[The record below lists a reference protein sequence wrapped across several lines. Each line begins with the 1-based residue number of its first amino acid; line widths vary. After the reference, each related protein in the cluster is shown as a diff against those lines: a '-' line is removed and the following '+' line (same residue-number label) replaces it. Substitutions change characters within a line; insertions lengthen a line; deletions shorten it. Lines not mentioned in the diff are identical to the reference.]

1 MNNNSKSQPVS
12 DYLSNKLSAQESARL
27 ETWYLQNAEAAA
39 DQEIEINYPEVGNNI
54 WTKINQNIE
63 LDQSAFKGKEKRSF
77 IASLSTFTK
86 LGIAASL
93 LVMMSLAVI
102 LTKNSREDQDHFV
115 VAKEKDIA
123 PGKNIALLTLSNGR
137 KIDLAQMVNGQMIKE
152 NGLEIIKTADGQ
164 LIYNVTADAKGHSGL
179 NTVSTPAGGQY
190 KIVLPD
196 GSTVWLNASS
206 SLTYPTKFASNE
218 RNVTLTGEGYF
229 EIKHIEG
236 KSGRLPFSV
245 SVKKNNAEYESV
257 QVLGTHFNINA
268 YLDEPA
274 IKTTLLQGSVRIEGV
289 EGQTALMK
297 PGQQA
302 EVYKGKMQLRNADT
316 EEAVAWK
323 NGEFIF
329 REDLQSAMRKIA
341 RWYDVEVF
349 YDESA
354 PKQLMLGGWMSR
366 ATNISEVLNHIQL
379 TGKVHF
385 KLEGRRITVSK

>member
-12 DYLSNKLSAQESARL
+12 DYLSNTLSAQESARL
-27 ETWYLQNAEAAA
+27 ETWYLLNAEAAT
-39 DQEIEINYPEVGNNI
+39 DKEIEINYQEVGNNI
-54 WTKINQNIE
+54 WAKIDQNIE
-63 LDQSAFKGKEKRSF
+63 LDQSSFKGNKKTSF
-77 IASLSTFTK
+77 LTSLSMFTK

-93 LVMMSLAVI
+93 LVVMGLAVF
-102 LTKNSREDQDHFV
+102 LTKNSGEAQNHFV
-115 VAKEKDIA
+115 IAKGKDIA

-137 KIDLAQMVNGQMIKE
+137 KIDLTQMVNGQMLKE
-152 NGLEIIKTADGQ
+152 DGLEIIKTADGQ
-164 LIYNVTADAKGHSGL
+164 LIYKVASDSKGHSGF

-190 KIVLPD
+190 TIILPD
-196 GSTVWLNASS
+196 GSTVWLNAGS

-236 KSGRLPFSV
+236 KNGRLPFSV
-245 SVKKNNAEYESV
+245 SVKKNADEYEKV

-274 IKTTLLQGSVRIEGV
+274 IKTTLLQGSVRVDGV
-289 EGQTALMK
+289 KGQTALMK

-302 EVYKGKMQLRNADT
+302 EVYKGKIQLRNADT

-341 RWYDVEVF
+341 RWYDVEVV

-385 KLEGRRITVSK
+385 KLEGRRITVFK

>member
-12 DYLSNKLSAQESARL
+12 DYLSGKLSAQESARL
-27 ETWYLQNAEAAA
+27 ETWYLLNAEAAE
-39 DQEIEINYPEVGNNI
+39 DQETVINYPEVGNSI
-54 WTKINQNIE
+54 WTKIDQNIQLNQN
-63 LDQSAFKGKEKRSF
+63 SSKGKEKIPF
-77 IASLSTFTK
+77 IKSLSTFTK

-93 LVMMSLAVI
+93 LVMMGLAFI
-102 LTKNSREDQDHFV
+102 LTKNGREDHERFV
-115 VAKEKDIA
+115 IAKEKDIA

-137 KIDLAQMVNGQMIKE
+137 KIDLTQMVNGQMVKE
-152 NGLEIIKTADGQ
+152 NGLEITKTADGQ
-164 LIYNVTADAKGHSGL
+164 LIYKVAPDSKGNSGF

-190 KIVLPD
+190 TIILPD

-206 SLTYPTKFASNE
+206 SLTYPTKFALNE

-236 KSGRLPFSV
+236 KNGRLPFSV
-245 SVKKNNAEYESV
+245 SVKKNAAEYENV

-274 IKTTLLQGSVRIEGV
+274 IKTTLLQGSVSVKGV
-289 EGQTALMK
+289 KGQTAIMK

-302 EVYKGKMQLRNADT
+302 EVYNGKMQLRDADT

-329 REDLQSAMRKIA
+329 REDLQGAMRKIA
-341 RWYDVEVF
+341 RWYDVEVI